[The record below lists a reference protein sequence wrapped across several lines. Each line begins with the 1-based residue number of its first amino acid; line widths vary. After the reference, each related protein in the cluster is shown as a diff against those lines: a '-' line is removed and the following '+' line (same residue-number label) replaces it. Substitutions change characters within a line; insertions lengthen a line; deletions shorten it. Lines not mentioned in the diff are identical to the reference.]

1 MPYKRPLLFLLS
13 SLIFLSLTW
22 ILGYVIDRTQFFY
35 LITHYGLF
43 FCLYLAVF
51 FYSTKKETILFYTT
65 LGIVLRFILIFAFP
79 NFSDDIYRFIWDGRL
94 LVNGI
99 NPFDHLPSYYIAQEF
114 VVPGLTPELYEH
126 LNSPNYFTVYPPIN
140 QLLFAIAAYCSP
152 NDFLGSSM
160 ILKSFLFLCEVG
172 SIYLIVSLLKHFHL
186 PEKNV
191 LLYALNPL
199 IIFEIMGNVHFE
211 GAMIFFLLLSIWL
224 IAVKKRLVLSAIA
237 MAGAI
242 ASKLLPLI
250 FLPFFIWRLAGE
262 KNIKIEQSATLS
274 DVWRAKIK
282 AINWSNN
289 LLFFG
294 VLGVVLLGLFIPLFS
309 GAFLSNFGTS
319 LNLYFQ
325 KFEFNASIYYLI
337 RWLGFQ
343 YKGYNVIQ
351 TLGPAL
357 SLSVFLT
364 ILWRVFNEKEANW
377 SNLFS
382 GLLFAICLY
391 LFLAMTIHPWYVALP
406 VVCCLFTRFRFP
418 ILWSGLIF
426 LTYINYSYVSYFED
440 LRMVGIEY
448 VLVGIFA
455 LYEIYVMRRCQR
467 DTSNQT
473 I

>member
-1 MPYKRPLLFLLS
+1 MPYKRPALLLLS
-13 SLIFLSLTW
+13 TLSFLILTW
-22 ILGYVIDRTQFFY
+22 ILGYQIDRTQFFY

-51 FYSTKKETILFYTT
+51 FYSVKKETILFYTM

-79 NFSDDIYRFIWDGRL
+79 NFSDDIYRFIWDGQL
-94 LVNGI
+94 LVNGM
-99 NPFDHLPSYYIAQEF
+99 NPFDHLPSYYIEQEL
-114 VVPGLTPELYEH
+114 VVPGLTSELYGH

-140 QLLFAIAAYCSP
+140 QLLFAIATYCSP
-152 NDFLGSSM
+152 NSFLGSSM
-160 ILKSFLFLCEVG
+160 ILKSFLFLCEAG
-172 SIYLIVSLLKHFHL
+172 SIYLIIALLKHFQL

-224 IAVKKRLVLSAIA
+224 IALKNKLVLSAIA
-237 MAGAI
+237 MACAI

-250 FLPFFIWRLAGE
+250 FLPFFIWRLSIE
-262 KNIKIEQSATLS
+262 KKASTEQPTTLLS
-274 DVWRAKIK
+274 RWITKLQT
-282 AINWSNN
+282 INWSKNI
-289 LLFFG
+289 LYFSI
-294 VLGVVLLGLFIPLFS
+294 LGGVLLGLFIPLFS

-343 YKGYNVIQ
+343 YKGYNIIQ

-357 SLSVFLT
+357 SLIVL
-364 ILWRVFNEKEANW
+364 INIIWHIFNEKEPNW
-377 SNLFS
+377 NNLFS

-391 LFLAMTIHPWYVALP
+391 LFLAMTVHPWYVALP
-406 VVCCLFTRFRFP
+406 IVCCLFTRFRFP

-426 LTYINYSYVSYFED
+426 LTYINYSYVGYFEN
-440 LRMVGIEY
+440 LWMVGIEY
-448 VLVGIFA
+448 VLVGIFTF
-455 LYEIYVMRRCQR
+455 YEIYGGRCGDLAR
-467 DTSNQT
+467 SGN
-473 I
+473 